1 MKTFI
6 TADGTSYS
14 VAITSTVSAVQIPVS
29 SYKDIDAILEK
40 LTEKNL
46 KSGSLDGVT
55 FRDLIP
61 VSDGIHA
68 DTTAA
73 GVLLTVPLR
82 ATGEDKAVSAITE
95 GVKGSGEV
103 AESFRSLV
111 ELAAKGRDALS
122 DTDALDYVPYFPEWD
137 RDGKAYTAG
146 ERLQYGGK
154 LYKVLQAHTSQ
165 SDWTPAAAPSLFAE
179 VLAGQDGTAVGEWVQ
194 PDSTNPY
201 SKGDKV
207 IHNGYYWTSLVDN
220 NVWEPT
226 ESVAT
231 LWEKGE
237 AVGA

>member
-29 SYKDIDAILEK
+29 SYSDIDAILEK
-40 LTEKNL
+40 LTEDNL
-46 KSGSLDGVT
+46 KTGSLDGVS

-61 VSDGIHA
+61 VTDSIHA
-68 DTTAA
+68 DSTSS
-73 GVLLTVPLR
+73 GVILTVPLR
-82 ATGEDKAVSAITE
+82 ATGEDKAVNAITE
-95 GVKGSGEV
+95 GVKGGDV
-103 AESFRSLV
+103 AESFKSLV

-122 DTDALDYVPYFPEWD
+122 DTDALTYYSYFPDWD
-137 RDGKAYTAG
+137 ENGKTYAAG
-146 ERLQYGGK
+146 ERVQYGGK
-154 LYKVLQAHTSQ
+154 LYKVLQGHTSQ
-165 SDWTPAAAPSLFAE
+165 SDWEPSAAASLFSE
-179 VLAGQDGTAVGEWVQ
+179 ILAGQNGTKVGEWKQ

-226 ESVAT
+226 DSLAT

-237 AVGA
+237 AVEA

>member
-6 TADGTSYS
+6 TADGTSYDVS
-14 VAITSTVSAVQIPVS
+14 ITSTISALQFPVS

-40 LTEKNL
+40 LTETNL
-46 KSGSLDGVT
+46 KTGSLDGVS

-61 VSDGIHA
+61 VTDSIHA
-68 DTTAA
+68 DRTSS
-73 GVLLTVPLR
+73 GVILTVPLR

-95 GVKGSGEV
+95 GVKGGDV
-103 AESFRSLV
+103 AESFKPLV

-122 DTDALDYVPYFPEWD
+122 DTDALTYSAYFPEWD
-137 RDGKAYTAG
+137 GEGKTYTAG
-146 ERLQYGGK
+146 ERVQYGGK
-154 LYKVLQAHTSQ
+154 LYKILQAHTSQ
-165 SDWTPAAAPSLFAE
+165 SDWKPTAAASLFSE
-179 VLAGQDGTAVGEWVQ
+179 ILAGQSGTAVGEWKQ

-226 ESVAT
+226 DSLAT

-237 AVGA
+237 AVAA